1 MWSEYVSP
9 ENIDSRIWP
18 RTAAIAERLWS
29 PQNVQDINSMYE
41 RLATVDGDLDWS
53 GLTHNFNYEPMLRRI
68 AGSSDVRP
76 LRALA
81 DIVEPVK
88 DYTREETAPAVPT
101 SATPLNRLVDA
112 ARPESDTA
120 RNFTDLVDSFVSG
133 QSATPQTKAHLRS
146 TLIRWRDSQ
155 AHLQPL
161 LNTSFLLKE
170 VAPLSQDLAA
180 ISAVA
185 LTAMDY
191 IESGQRPPEPWTA
204 QQRLL
209 LEEAA
214 KQKAQLL
221 LMVVLP
227 VQKLIEASAAS
238 RTPGS
243 N

>member
-1 MWSEYVSP
+1 
-9 ENIDSRIWP
+9 
-18 RTAAIAERLWS
+18 
-29 PQNVQDINSMYE
+29 
-41 RLATVDGDLDWS
+41 
-53 GLTHNFNYEPMLRRI
+53 MLRRI

-88 DYTREETAPAVPT
+88 EYTREETAPAVPT

-133 QSATPQTKAHLRS
+133 RSATPQTKAHLRS